1 MVAQKL
7 QNWYAMENS
16 IQILCTRHI
25 DETLMDTA
33 IRQNIQIDIMPFI
46 ATEPIEN
53 VEVQQEIENALILT
67 TDVVFTSMNA
77 VEAVAEFLFDEQ
89 PDWRI
94 YCIGNTTRQLA
105 IQYFG
110 EHSIAGFAQDALA
123 LAELIIA
130 EGETEEL
137 IFFCGNKRRDEL
149 PGTLR
154 KENISV
160 EEIVVYET
168 ITIPQKITKEYHGIL
183 FFSPSA
189 AESFFSI
196 NKVNDRTIFF
206 AIGKTTA
213 ATIKGFTSN
222 KIIVAN
228 EPGKENLVE
237 KMMEYFT

>member
-1 MVAQKL
+1 
-7 QNWYAMENS
+7 MENS

-25 DETLMDTA
+25 NETLMNTA
-33 IRQNIQIDIMPFI
+33 FSKNIHIDVFPFI

-89 PDWRI
+89 PNWRI

-105 IQYFG
+105 IKYFG
-110 EHSIAGFAQDALA
+110 EQCIAGFAQDALA
-123 LAELIIA
+123 LAEIIIA

-149 PGTLR
+149 PEMLR

-168 ITIPQKITKEYHGIL
+168 LAIPHKITKDYHGIL

-189 AESFFSI
+189 AESFFSV
-196 NKVNDRTIFF
+196 NKASNSTVFF
-206 AIGKTTA
+206 AIGNTTG
-213 ATIKGFTSN
+213 ATIKKYTSN
-222 KIIVAN
+222 KVIIAN
-228 EPGKENLVE
+228 EPGKESLVE
-237 KMMEYFT
+237 KMIEYFT